1 MEPLLSRTIAQAA
14 PRAHRT
20 QKPICISSS
29 NSSSFAP
36 LLVVQ
41 TKHRRP
47 FSLSSPLQYPRPR
60 ASNDGKQNPSAS
72 YAQPASAV
80 SQNITLP
87 ETQHFDRVDRES
99 ELKARQRAS
108 PWTREG
114 SDIPPVAR
122 NRSAGAMTKGKL
134 LTTPSRMLKFILPLT
149 TRDVNLDRKDV
160 EPLAL
165 LVHPQQ
171 PLSYLERLIQSELPA
186 LESGQPPK
194 VNFRAE
200 DSGEED
206 LPTRRREAQEKQEKF
221 EESIESSE
229 VGDAAGR
236 ALRLDTG
243 ESGPGPTNQSDKM
256 DSALPKPDDEAR
268 NRVEDPVH
276 PHFVRWSP
284 STEIGDFIRDAARGK
299 EFAVD
304 IENAAPIYVGVPSF
318 KDRTYYLRMRLRKT
332 GRRIGQLADV
342 KKECDELAQKGA
354 QRVAQCGFAG
364 LISWW
369 IGVWYLTFQTSLGWD
384 VMEPVTYLVGLSTL
398 IGGYTW
404 FLYHNREVSYRS
416 AMNFTISRRQS
427 QLYQQRGLDLELW
440 EGLVEEGNRLRREIK
455 LVAEEYD
462 VEWNEAMDE
471 GDERVREA
479 LREER
484 KKKQNGKEKQKEK
497 EDDD

>member
-20 QKPICISSS
+20 QKPICTFSS
-29 NSSSFAP
+29 NNTSSFTP
-36 LLVVQ
+36 LLLQ
-41 TKHRRP
+41 TPHRRAFHLTLP
-47 FSLSSPLQYPRPR
+47 SKFPRPR
-60 ASNDGKQNPSAS
+60 ESNDGKQNPSAS
-72 YAQPASAV
+72 YNQPASTV

-87 ETQHFDRVDRES
+87 ETQHFDRVERET

-114 SDIPPVAR
+114 SDVPPVAR

-149 TRDVNLDRKDV
+149 TRDANLDRKDV

-186 LESGQPPK
+186 LDNGQPPK

-200 DSGEED
+200 DSGEDD
-206 LPTRRREAQEKQEKF
+206 LPTRRREAQEKQEQVD
-221 EESIESSE
+221 EAVESAE

-236 ALRLDTG
+236 AFRLDTG
-243 ESGPGPTNQSDKM
+243 ESGPGPTNKSDQM
-256 DSALPKPDDEAR
+256 DSALPKPHEDAQG
-268 NRVEDPVH
+268 RVDDPVH

-332 GRRIGQLADV
+332 GKRIAQLADV
-342 KKECDELAQKGA
+342 KKECDELAHKGA

-364 LISWW
+364 LIGWW
-369 IGVWYLTFQTSLGWD
+369 VGVWYVFA
-384 VMEPVTYLVGLSTL
+384 
-398 IGGYTW
+398 
-404 FLYHNREVSYRS
+404 SYCR
-416 AMNFTISRRQS
+416 ANAFIEN
-427 QLYQQRGLDLELW
+427 LDTH
-440 EGLVEEGNRLRREIK
+440 
-455 LVAEEYD
+455 
-462 VEWNEAMDE
+462 
-471 GDERVREA
+471 
-479 LREER
+479 
-484 KKKQNGKEKQKEK
+484 
-497 EDDD
+497 

>member
-20 QKPICISSS
+20 QKPTSCIYSSS
-29 NSSSFAP
+29 SSSLISP
-36 LLVVQ
+36 LLVPN

-47 FSLSSPLQYPRPR
+47 FSLSSPAKFPRPR
-60 ASNDGKQNPSAS
+60 DPKDGKQNPAAS
-72 YAQPASAV
+72 YSQPASSV

-87 ETQHFDRVDRES
+87 ETQHFDRVERES
-99 ELKARQRAS
+99 ELKARQRTS

-114 SDIPPVAR
+114 SDVPPVAR

-149 TRDVNLDRKDV
+149 TRDANLDRKDI

-186 LESGQPPK
+186 LENGQPPK

-206 LPTRRREAQEKQEKF
+206 LPTRRREAQEKQEQID
-221 EESIESSE
+221 EAVESSE

-236 ALRLDTG
+236 AVRVDAG
-243 ESGPGPTNQSDKM
+243 ESGPGPLNQSDKM
-256 DSALPKPDDEAR
+256 DSALPKPDDDAAGEKHAD
-268 NRVEDPVH
+268 DPVH

-304 IENAAPIYVGVPSF
+304 IQNAAPIYVGVPSF
-318 KDRTYYLRMRLRKT
+318 QDRTYYLRMRLRKT
-332 GRRIGQLADV
+332 GKRIAQLADV
-342 KKECDELAQKGA
+342 KKECDELAQKGG

-364 LISWW
+364 LIGWW
-369 IGVWYLTFQTSLGWD
+369 VGVW
-384 VMEPVTYLVGLSTL
+384 
-398 IGGYTW
+398 
-404 FLYHNREVSYRS
+404 
-416 AMNFTISRRQS
+416 
-427 QLYQQRGLDLELW
+427 
-440 EGLVEEGNRLRREIK
+440 
-455 LVAEEYD
+455 
-462 VEWNEAMDE
+462 
-471 GDERVREA
+471 
-479 LREER
+479 
-484 KKKQNGKEKQKEK
+484 
-497 EDDD
+497 